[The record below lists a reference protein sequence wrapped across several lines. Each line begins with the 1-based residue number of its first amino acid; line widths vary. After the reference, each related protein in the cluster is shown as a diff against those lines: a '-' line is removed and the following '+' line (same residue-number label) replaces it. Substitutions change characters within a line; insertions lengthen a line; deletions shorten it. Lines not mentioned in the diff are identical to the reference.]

1 MYLQSLRSLFFF
13 FHQLFHK
20 LTIFFFSDSFKSR
33 LIFRFRFLTRSRYP
47 STSVIKPGKM
57 SRSMHGPW
65 IKNCLMGM
73 LAGEESYSA
82 HQTRCVQ
89 VIAVKADAR
98 ALLISDTEIAIN
110 AFLTEECF
118 NELLE
123 IYPIETIKQ
132 SQINL
137 SEFYFSTVSQAAGN
151 MDMEFL
157 RNMGICPPF
166 ALHCF
171 KVDYL
176 GASDSTTIGKP
187 SDVNQSHAL
196 IGELRKFKYADLL
209 DRLAERQYPL
219 PRLLK
224 TLPDWGMD

>member
-1 MYLQSLRSLFFF
+1 
-13 FHQLFHK
+13 
-20 LTIFFFSDSFKSR
+20 
-33 LIFRFRFLTRSRYP
+33 
-47 STSVIKPGKM
+47 
-57 SRSMHGPW
+57 
-65 IKNCLMGM
+65 MGM